1 MKYVLNAFLIFSIT
15 PAFALCPIDSN
26 ESVCTLPNA
35 QQNGSLL
42 FQNNTNQTNKTQNML
57 QPRDNSSSANNMLNN
72 NKNLQRNPNCM
83 FGTCLNDLKN
93 TQESSFK

>member
-1 MKYVLNAFLIFSIT
+1 MKYVLTAFLIFSIT
-15 PAFALCPIDSN
+15 PVFALCPIDSN

-35 QQNGSLL
+35 QQNGLPL
-42 FQNNTNQTNKTQNML
+42 FQNNTNQINKTQNML
-57 QPRDNSSSANNMLNN
+57 QPGDSSNSANNMMNN

-93 TQESSFK
+93 TQRSSFK